1 MEKAVHAKYTPHVV
15 ILRKYEQG
23 RGRQSTE
30 EERALKHVS
39 KTHTLTKSHLFKLM
53 CSTYWKKNAC
63 KDGHQNINGGYFS
76 VTFTF
81 S

>member
-15 ILRKYEQG
+15 ILGKYEQG

-53 CSTYWKKNAC
+53 CSTYWKKMHVRMVT
-63 KDGHQNINGGYFS
+63 KILMVGIS
-76 VTFTF
+76 V
-81 S
+81 